1 MIVKLWSI
9 AAPTSPDATH
19 SPIPMNVVRGLVAL
33 WTGSTQTSADTQAA
47 AAFLI
52 GLHDQGC
59 HLACGCRG
67 EDPHR
72 APRLLCKKIRLTRTV
87 FLCRDTT
94 RPEHAESCIFRRDS
108 RSDVDH
114 EAAQRAE
121 RTARQYDLA
130 DLLSGTGGVIVQ
142 RARSPEWARPRALQ
156 DSHGQLTPPTIAT
169 ALDLL
174 LEASG
179 ANAAHVPYPHTP
191 EGHRIF
197 PEQSILE
204 ATSRVS
210 HQDTAA
216 YTLDSLFL
224 VQPSSLEGFE
234 RVTYE
239 HAAAGWR
246 GDGAPV
252 GYAMFVCDDILQ
264 AGSGSLL
271 RYRGGEQN
279 GEVLVAHRIPCARAN
294 VSGPYLVLCK
304 IGHPA
309 GRQAPCILAATSQAV
324 ASRSDWWAVDS
335 EWERESYQN
344 LRRILKE
351 ATEEGLQLE
360 AWRPLRWLTAVPSG
374 LFLPDWWLRC
384 RSSWGC
390 WHNLFGEVE
399 GTRDADGREMK
410 ERTIQRAETRGRVW
424 RDDRRDGRRQQAD
437 RRQRSAVLAWARW
450 ASKAEPQAN
459 SDFEEAALAGGI
471 VRAPLR

>member
-1 MIVKLWSI
+1 
-9 AAPTSPDATH
+9 
-19 SPIPMNVVRGLVAL
+19 MNVVRGLVAL
-33 WTGSTQTSADTQAA
+33 WTGSTQISADTQAA
-47 AAFLI
+47 AAFLV
-52 GLHDQGC
+52 GLHDQSC
-59 HLACGCRG
+59 HIACGCRG
-67 EDPHR
+67 DDLHS
-72 APRLLCKKIRLTRTV
+72 APRLLCKKIRATKTV

-94 RPEHAESCIFRRDS
+94 RQEHAQTCIFLRES
-108 RSDVDH
+108 RSAEDH
-114 EAAQRAE
+114 AAAQRAE

-130 DLLSGTGGVIVQ
+130 DFFCGAGGVIVQ
-142 RARSPEWARPRALQ
+142 RAGSPDRARPRTLQ
-156 DSHGQLTPPTIAT
+156 YSHGQMTPPTIAT

-179 ANAAHVPYPHTP
+179 ANEAHVPYPQTA
-191 EGHRIF
+191 EGLRIF
-197 PEQSILE
+197 PEQAILE
-204 ATSRVS
+204 AMRQISR
-210 HQDTAA
+210 QDTPA
-216 YTLDSLFL
+216 YTLDSLFV
-224 VQPSSLEGFE
+224 VQPPSLEGFE

-252 GYAMFVCDDILQ
+252 GYAMFVCDDIRHT
-264 AGSGSLL
+264 GSGSLL
-271 RYRGGEQN
+271 KYRGGEQN

-304 IGHPA
+304 IGHPT
-309 GRQAPCILAATSQAV
+309 GRQATCILAATSQAV

-351 ATEEGLQLE
+351 AAEEGLQLE

-384 RSSWGC
+384 RSNWGC

-424 RDDRRDGRRQQAD
+424 REDRRDGRRQQAD
-437 RRQRSAVLAWARW
+437 RRQRAAVLAWARW
-450 ASKAEPQAN
+450 ASTAEPEVN

>member
-1 MIVKLWSI
+1 
-9 AAPTSPDATH
+9 
-19 SPIPMNVVRGLVAL
+19 MNVVRGLVSL
-33 WTGSTQTSADTQAA
+33 WTGSTHTSADTQAA

-52 GLHDQGC
+52 GLHDQSC
-59 HLACGCRG
+59 HIACGCRG
-67 EDPHR
+67 DHLHS
-72 APRLLCKKIRLTRTV
+72 APRLLCKKIRTTRTV

-94 RPEHAESCIFRRDS
+94 RQEHAETCIFRRES
-108 RSDVDH
+108 RSGL
-114 EAAQRAE
+114 EQAAAQRAE

-130 DLLSGTGGVIVQ
+130 DLLIGTGGVIVQ
-142 RARSPEWARPRALQ
+142 RARSPEWARPRTLQ
-156 DSHGQLTPPTIAT
+156 YSSGQLTPPTIAT

-174 LEASG
+174 LEAAG
-179 ANAAHVPYPHTP
+179 ANEAHVPYLQTA
-191 EGHRIF
+191 EGLRIF
-197 PEQSILE
+197 PEQAILE
-204 ATSRVS
+204 ATRRVS

-239 HAAAGWR
+239 HAAACWCGV
-246 GDGAPV
+246 GAPV
-252 GYAMFVCDDILQ
+252 GYAMFVCDDILHT
-264 AGSGSLL
+264 GSGSLL

-279 GEVLVAHRIPCARAN
+279 SEVVVTHRIPCARAN
-294 VSGPYLVLCK
+294 VSGPYVVLCK

-309 GRQAPCILAATSQAV
+309 GRLAPCILAATSQAV

-351 ATEEGLQLE
+351 AAEEGLQLE
-360 AWRPLRWLTAVPSG
+360 AWRPLRWLTAIPNG

-384 RSSWGC
+384 RSNWGC
-390 WHNLFGEVE
+390 WHNLFAEVE

-424 RDDRRDGRRQQAD
+424 REDRRDGRRQQAD

-450 ASKAEPQAN
+450 ASTAEPEAN

-471 VRAPLR
+471 VRAPLP